1 MSQFGAPKP
10 KKPSPRRDTRTPLST
25 PLGAHMSCDLLK
37 PIHKSFNLLKPLEV
51 TFNTRRGK
59 GTPADCLRFAH
70 PAEADW
76 RLEVGKPAPRYLGS
90 IQLWNSGS
98 LELWNGV
105 E

>member
-1 MSQFGAPKP
+1 MPPPMLPNPSKDRPK
-10 KKPSPRRDTRTPLST
+10 SDQ
-25 PLGAHMSCDLLK
+25 
-37 PIHKSFNLLKPLEV
+37 N
-51 TFNTRRGK
+51 
-59 GTPADCLRFAH
+59 CLRFAY